1 MYDISYT
8 QDIFW
13 TALITLM
20 EQTITYE
27 PARKKKKYFK
37 TMEYS
42 TAPIDRD
49 VIACFAR
56 QRKYETSRY

>member
-1 MYDISYT
+1 MYDISCT

-20 EQTITYE
+20 EQTIIYE

-37 TMEYS
+37 IMEYS

-56 QRKYETSRY
+56 QRKYEASRY

>member
-20 EQTITYE
+20 EQTIIYE
-27 PARKKKKYFK
+27 PARKKKKIFK
-37 TMEYS
+37 IMEYS

-56 QRKYETSRY
+56 QRKYEASRY

>member
-20 EQTITYE
+20 EQTIIYE
-27 PARKKKKYFK
+27 LARKKKKNFK
-37 TMEYS
+37 IMEYS

-56 QRKYETSRY
+56 QRKYEASRY